1 MRVSGVFLEVIRNA
15 GRGTPADHLPVKQIQ
30 IVDAACQKRPVVFL
44 CSNAGR
50 TSRCCMRNHPIPA
63 GHRVLKERQRGRE
76 EGQQEEKQYEQ
87 NQYGKGE
94 KESGTAGP
102 DSFFQ
107 RKAQEKGQNDG
118 DQKNED
124 VGPERMNSRDA
135 RKGIEKNGN
144 GRKTGKDAEGACRI
158 KGGTGAADQGFQ
170 SGEEEEGKES
180 SFRCSQTDS
189 LTGAISAAR
198 IRRPDQSN
206 RKCRAVPADMVKRIP
221 DRRKTRFSYFFCIM
235 ISSGMK
241 CFRNYYRQNGE
252 ISCRISGQK

>member
-1 MRVSGVFLEVIRNA
+1 MKLVKDENVRIHFPTLHFSLAGSPVFMRVSGVFLEVIRNA
-15 GRGTPADHLPVKQIQ
+15 GRGTTADHLPVKQIQ

-76 EGQQEEKQYEQ
+76 EGQQEEKQDEQ

-94 KESGTAGP
+94 KESGTTGP

-144 GRKTGKDAEGACRI
+144 GRKTGKDAAGACRI

-170 SGEEEEGKES
+170 SGEEEEGKEKQLQVFPDGFVDGS
-180 SFRCSQTDS
+180 DQRCQNQTAGPVKQEMQSCSGRYGEKDS
-189 LTGAISAAR
+189 
-198 IRRPDQSN
+198 
-206 RKCRAVPADMVKRIP
+206 
-221 DRRKTRFSYFFCIM
+221 
-235 ISSGMK
+235 
-241 CFRNYYRQNGE
+241 
-252 ISCRISGQK
+252 